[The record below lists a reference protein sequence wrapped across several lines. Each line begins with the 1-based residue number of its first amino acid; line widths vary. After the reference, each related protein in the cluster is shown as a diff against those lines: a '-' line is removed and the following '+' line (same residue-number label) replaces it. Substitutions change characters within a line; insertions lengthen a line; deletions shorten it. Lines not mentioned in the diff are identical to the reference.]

1 MASLIDVVRT
11 VFGSKNVAIKLII
24 VSSLLAYPLFR
35 VVTVPFAGWGDIWV
49 ITTLIMAVL
58 YLGFMFVSAANLI
71 NEENVIVPGLVNP
84 FKIILYGLGGIVA
97 VGPMIAFMV
106 YAWFMVFEKLTQ
118 NGYSEQSIYVS
129 AVAIELILLGFLA
142 AQISLFAG
150 SGNPLQAYNIAK
162 IRKCFADFTTKSFI
176 LILSLAVFGG
186 VVVFPLGFLTQ
197 MMFGMGLVFFMVA
210 FFFFTVMLMLAFQF
224 YATCFMENVA
234 FSKQLVHEES
244 AGDILDKK
252 LLLEDDRNVVV
263 KKPKKKTTKK
273 VVKKKKK
280 LLRF

>member
-1 MASLIDVVRT
+1 
-11 VFGSKNVAIKLII
+11 
-24 VSSLLAYPLFR
+24 
-35 VVTVPFAGWGDIWV
+35 
-49 ITTLIMAVL
+49 
-58 YLGFMFVSAANLI
+58 
-71 NEENVIVPGLVNP
+71 
-84 FKIILYGLGGIVA
+84 
-97 VGPMIAFMV
+97 
-106 YAWFMVFEKLTQ
+106 MVFEKLTQ

-280 LLRF
+280 LF